1 MIVVPWHI
9 LLAPFQILVRLAMLE
24 VVVECTVYK
33 SAVKDFGKI

>member
-1 MIVVPWHI
+1 MIVVPRHI

-24 VVVECTVYK
+24 VVVERTVYK